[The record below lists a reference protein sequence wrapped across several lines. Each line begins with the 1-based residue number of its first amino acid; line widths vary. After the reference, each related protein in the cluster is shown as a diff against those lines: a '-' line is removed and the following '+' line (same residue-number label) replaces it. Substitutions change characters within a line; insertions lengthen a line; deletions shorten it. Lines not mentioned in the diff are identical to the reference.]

1 MLDGD
6 PAPLP
11 KKGGTA
17 PNFRPISIVAKRL
30 DGSICHLV
38 HCARWGPSSPPL
50 AKKGTVRQFSADV
63 YCGQTAVCIRI
74 PLGKEVHLSLGDIV
88 LDGDTAPPPLKGHS
102 PQFSVHVRYGQ
113 TAEWTQTPLDME
125 VGPGPGDFVL
135 DGNPAPQKKGHSPQ
149 FSAHVYCGQTAG
161 WITIERSSS

>member
-1 MLDGD
+1 MGTQ
-6 PAPLP
+6 LP
-11 KKGGTA
+11 
-17 PNFRPISIVAKRL
+17 
-30 DGSICHLV
+30 
-38 HCARWGPSSPPL
+38 PP
-50 AKKGTVRQFSADV
+50 AKKGTVRQFSANV

-74 PLGKEVHLSLGDIV
+74 PHGKEVHLSLGDIV

-135 DGNPAPQKKGHSPQ
+135 DGNPARQKKK
-149 FSAHVYCGQTAG
+149 ATAPNFRPMFIVAKRLDG
-161 WITIERSSS
+161 SQ